1 MLLLRLL
8 AQEESAFL
16 SEAQSPFDDVPG
28 WAEPYVAYAWQNG
41 LVAGVDSE
49 HCAPDDDCDVRSY
62 LTLCYRALGYDEGV
76 HFQWAQALD
85 FAAPLGLAAAGGLS
99 ETQTLTRG
107 IAAQLTYGALSCLM
121 EGGEQTLAQFLGL
134 VSGPELAGDAA

>member
-1 MLLLRLL
+1 M
-8 AQEESAFL
+8 
-16 SEAQSPFDDVPG
+16 
-28 WAEPYVAYAWQNG
+28 
-41 LVAGVDSE
+41 DSE
-49 HCAPDDDCDVRSY
+49 HFAPDDDCDVRSY